1 MSNLQLQLRQPE
13 IPFVACLLAHSRFL
27 WTGNYALSATLQAPD
42 WSAKRV
48 MKLFIIPS
56 AFVIQVLVSS
66 SFLFCV
72 DACDRNALQ
81 VLWNTKRRGA
91 AQLVRK
97 LERSLPSTRSLDSG
111 HAYDSPVVGAG
122 GPGARAAMGL
132 AESGI
137 TLAPRLARAL
147 HT

>member
-1 MSNLQLQLRQPE
+1 
-13 IPFVACLLAHSRFL
+13 
-27 WTGNYALSATLQAPD
+27 
-42 WSAKRV
+42 
-48 MKLFIIPS
+48 MKLFLTPS

-66 SFLFCV
+66 SFFFCV

-91 AQLVRK
+91 AQLVRE
-97 LERSLPSTRSLDSG
+97 LERLLPSARSPDSG
-111 HAYDSPVVGAG
+111 HAYDSPVAGAG

-137 TLAPRLARAL
+137 TLAARFARTL